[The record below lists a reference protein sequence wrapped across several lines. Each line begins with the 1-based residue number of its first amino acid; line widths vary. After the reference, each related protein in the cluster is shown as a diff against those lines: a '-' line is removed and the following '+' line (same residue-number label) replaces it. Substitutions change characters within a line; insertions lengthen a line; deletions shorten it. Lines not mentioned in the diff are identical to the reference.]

1 MAQSKYCSS
10 YGHSGK
16 VEVVAVVEVVVA
28 VVLVVG
34 AAVGDEEG
42 KGGVVVVFWTPVLPH
57 LTTSDMSDGS
67 E

>member
-1 MAQSKYCSS
+1 M
-10 YGHSGK
+10 
-16 VEVVAVVEVVVA
+16 VEAVVA

-42 KGGVVVVFWTPVLPH
+42 KGGGVVVFWMPVLPH